1 MNTYNLKHSAK
12 ALPQR
17 GSGEGARKGLLLS
30 ITLLFLPLLLTAV
43 ENDYMKD
50 PKYLLGAV
58 PEVDGIVTFQKRF
71 TVTDKD
77 ERQIYDILRAYIR
90 NSLVGSAIQDANPPY
105 ARIVSEERESGT
117 VVARVEEYMIFSHV
131 FVSLDRTRFR
141 YTITASVEGQ
151 KVSLTVTKI
160 SYYYNENQEG
170 KNGVTYKAEEW
181 IADRVAVNKKGTRL
195 YPRSGKFRRM
205 TVDRVEQIFNDIMEA
220 FITKEG
226 VVEVS

>member
-58 PEVDGIVTFQKRF
+58 PEVDGIVIFQKIF
-71 TVTDKD
+71 SVTDKS
-77 ERQIYDILRAYIR
+77 EQQIYDILHAYIR
-90 NSLVGSAIQDANPPY
+90 NSLVGSAIQDSRLPY
-105 ARIVSEERESGT
+105 TRIISEDRQDGT
-117 VVARVEEYMIFSHV
+117 VVARVEEYMTFSHV
-131 FVSLDRTRFR
+131 FVCLDRTRFR
-141 YTITASVEGQ
+141 YMITASVEGQ
-151 KVSLTVTKI
+151 KVNLTVTQI

-181 IADRVAVNKKGTRL
+181 ITDRVAVNKKGTRL

-205 TVDRVEQIFNDIMEA
+205 TVDRVELIFNDIMEA

-226 VVEVS
+226 VVED

>member
-12 ALPQR
+12 ALSQR
-17 GSGEGARKGLLLS
+17 GSGEGAWKGLLLS

-58 PEVDGIVTFQKRF
+58 PEVDGIVIFQKIF
-71 TVTDKD
+71 SVTDKS
-77 ERQIYDILRAYIR
+77 EQQIYDILHAYIR
-90 NSLVGSAIQDANPPY
+90 NSLVGSAIQDSRLPY
-105 ARIVSEERESGT
+105 TRIISEDRQDGT
-117 VVARVEEYMIFSHV
+117 VVARVEEYMTFSHV
-131 FVSLDRTRFR
+131 FVCLDRTRFR
-141 YTITASVEGQ
+141 YMITASVEGQ
-151 KVSLTVTKI
+151 KVNLTVTQI

-181 IADRVAVNKKGTRL
+181 ITDRVAVNKKGTRL

-205 TVDRVEQIFNDIMEA
+205 TVDRVELIFNDIMEA

-226 VVEVS
+226 VVED

>member
-117 VVARVEEYMIFSHV
+117 VVARVEEYMTFSHV
-131 FVSLDRTRFR
+131 FVCLDRTRFR
-141 YTITASVEGQ
+141 YMITASVEGQ

-181 IADRVAVNKKGTRL
+181 ITDRVAVNKKGTRL

-205 TVDRVEQIFNDIMEA
+205 TVDRVELIFNDIMEA